1 MTYWLTGLELTKQV
15 DLLLNPN
22 RLNRRSAIQLVESL
36 PTPQTGSLNRQSSA
50 NFILFQLYQ
59 NCVEKTKK
67 KKEAG
72 FGTIFLKDVAINKC
86 LQKYEVDKFLRAGY
100 FFIRF

>member
-1 MTYWLTGLELTKQV
+1 MICCSTNINKAAESKPVKQEV
-15 DLLLNPN
+15 SHTVSRVVASDTTDPKF
-22 RLNRRSAIQLVESL
+22 ES
-36 PTPQTGSLNRQSSA
+36 SQSSA

-100 FFIRF
+100 FFNRF